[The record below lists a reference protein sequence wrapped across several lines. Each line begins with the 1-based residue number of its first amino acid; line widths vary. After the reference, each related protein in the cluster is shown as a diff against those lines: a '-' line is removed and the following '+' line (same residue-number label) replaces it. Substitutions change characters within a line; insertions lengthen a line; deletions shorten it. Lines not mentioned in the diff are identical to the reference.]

1 MQALFLFNSIIYFV
15 SELIN
20 YKKAI
25 SSNLAL
31 DIASLVRRI
40 GMTKPPV
47 KLGVGKNS

>member
-1 MQALFLFNSIIYFV
+1 MQVLFLFNLIIYFV

-31 DIASLVRRI
+31 DIASLLTIIRLSLLDINR
-40 GMTKPPV
+40 
-47 KLGVGKNS
+47 

>member
-31 DIASLVRRI
+31 DIASLLTIIRLSLLDINR
-40 GMTKPPV
+40 
-47 KLGVGKNS
+47 

>member
-1 MQALFLFNSIIYFV
+1 MQALFLFILIIYFV

-31 DIASLVRRI
+31 DIASLLTIIRLSLLDINR
-40 GMTKPPV
+40 
-47 KLGVGKNS
+47 

>member
-1 MQALFLFNSIIYFV
+1 MQALFLSNLVIYFV

-31 DIASLVRRI
+31 DIASLLTIIRLSLLNINR
-40 GMTKPPV
+40 
-47 KLGVGKNS
+47 